1 MNSAQTPNRN
11 SSFAMLRRFI
21 PKRAAI
27 ERCELC
33 SAGLGGDHQ
42 HLVEPLSRKL
52 LCACDPCAILFSQ
65 QDRKYRRVPKRIRY
79 LADFRLTDAQ
89 WESLM
94 IPINMAFFFH
104 SSSAGRVI
112 AFYPSPAGP
121 TESLLALDSWE
132 ELVEQNPLLKTL
144 EPDVEALLVN
154 RVSREAKPAE
164 YYLAPIDQCYGL
176 TGLIRARWRG
186 LSGGSEVWEE
196 IAGFF
201 EQLKRNSSV
210 IKEATRA

>member
-1 MNSAQTPNRN
+1 
-11 SSFAMLRRFI
+11 MLRRFI

-65 QDRKYRRVPKRIRY
+65 QERKYRRVPKRIRY

-112 AFYPSPAGP
+112 AFY
-121 TESLLALDSWE
+121 
-132 ELVEQNPLLKTL
+132 
-144 EPDVEALLVN
+144 
-154 RVSREAKPAE
+154 
-164 YYLAPIDQCYGL
+164 
-176 TGLIRARWRG
+176 
-186 LSGGSEVWEE
+186 
-196 IAGFF
+196 
-201 EQLKRNSSV
+201 
-210 IKEATRA
+210 